1 MGEKIIKN
9 GWWGKSEIIIRCRED
24 DYIDKERRKGVKM
37 DFKNVKGK
45 SKNGEEGYVENRFN
59 VKISNRRYEGS
70 YDRS

>member
-37 DFKNVKGK
+37 DFKNVKGRVRMEK
-45 SKNGEEGYVENRFN
+45 KVMW
-59 VKISNRRYEGS
+59 KIGLM
-70 YDRS
+70 